1 MFSLVRKATFGST
14 SDGSIFYNLH
24 YSCCWRG
31 VEAEMAR
38 RGVVVGGGNT
48 AAGEGMTGAG
58 GTGGAGRWDASAA
71 VLARLV
77 QV

>member
-1 MFSLVRKATFGST
+1 
-14 SDGSIFYNLH
+14 
-24 YSCCWRG
+24 
-31 VEAEMAR
+31 MAR

>member
-1 MFSLVRKATFGST
+1 MGQYFTIYIIAAAVG
-14 SDGSIFYNLH
+14 
-24 YSCCWRG
+24 WRG
-31 VEAEMAR
+31 GEAEMAR

>member
-1 MFSLVRKATFGST
+1 MVPNVMGQYCTVYIIAA
-14 SDGSIFYNLH
+14 DVE
-24 YSCCWRG
+24 WRG

-48 AAGEGMTGAG
+48 GGAAGEGRTGAG
-58 GTGGAGRWDASAA
+58 GTGGASRWAAAA